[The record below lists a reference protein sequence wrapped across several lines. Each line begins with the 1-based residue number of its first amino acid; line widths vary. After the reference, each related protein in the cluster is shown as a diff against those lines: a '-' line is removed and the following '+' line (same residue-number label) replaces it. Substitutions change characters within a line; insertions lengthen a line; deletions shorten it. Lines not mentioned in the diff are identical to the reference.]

1 MNTRTYRMSA
11 RADAVKETGDRI
23 LDATLSLFARLPVDR
38 IRLDELASTAGV
50 TVPTIVRRYGG
61 KSGVIVALVQRE
73 LARLA
78 ARRTA
83 HADDPLDDVIRD
95 LVDHYE
101 RYGALILKVYSEA
114 PLIDGLPDIA
124 ARARTYHVAWCRE
137 TFGRRISGEAS
148 LHARHLATAIAV
160 CDATTWRILRED
172 GGLDPA
178 ETREAL
184 LDLLRPIISG

>member
-1 MNTRTYRMSA
+1 MSA
-11 RADAVKETGDRI
+11 RADAVRETGDRI
-23 LDATLSLFARLPVDR
+23 LDATLALFARHPVDR

-61 KSGVIVALVQRE
+61 KAGVIVALVERE

-83 HADDPLDDVIRD
+83 HADDQLDDVIHD
-95 LVDHYE
+95 LVAHYE
-101 RYGALILKVYSEA
+101 GYGALILKVYSEA
-114 PLIDGLPDIA
+114 PLIDGLPEIA
-124 ARARTYHVAWCRE
+124 ARARAYHVAWCRE
-137 TFGRRISGEAS
+137 TFGGRIAGDAA
-148 LHARHLATAIAV
+148 LHARRLATAIAV

-178 ETREAL
+178 ETRGAL
-184 LDLLRPIISG
+184 RDLLAPIITG